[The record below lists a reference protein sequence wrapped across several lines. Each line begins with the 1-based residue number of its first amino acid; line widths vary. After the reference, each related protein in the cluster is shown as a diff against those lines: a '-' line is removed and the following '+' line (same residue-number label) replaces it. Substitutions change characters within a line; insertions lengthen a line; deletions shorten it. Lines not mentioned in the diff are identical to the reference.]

1 MELNV
6 FVVIAWTIWTFP
18 KFLLNASKNRFVFN
32 LSFWTIP
39 QELSKIFFPTV
50 FVSLYALVMIL
61 NEYKTFLNLLS
72 LIVFRFQ
79 SVLIKAFSPST

>member
-6 FVVIAWTIWTFP
+6 FVVIAWTMWTFP

-39 QELSKIFFPTV
+39 QDIQLFPTV

-61 NEYKTFLNLLS
+61 NEYKTFLNPLS
-72 LIVFRFQ
+72 LIVFRLQ